1 MSIASLG
8 AHTSRPPALPVSS
21 EASEPRETAKSNDHD
36 GDDASRVTAAK
47 PPAAPGTGAAVDKTA

>member
-8 AHTSRPPALPVSS
+8 ASASHVQARPLAS

-36 GDDASRVTAAK
+36 GDDAGRVAAAK